1 MAEIRRDAED
11 GSADPRV
18 TAALADYA
26 AGTGAP
32 TWVLAVLAQSRL
44 LVPVVA
50 VLDEV
55 DRSARGIRT
64 EKSAH
69 MATVS
74 TTGLDG
80 RRGLLAFT
88 SLETL
93 RRWQPDARP
102 VPAPAPAIAAAA
114 VEDGAEAVVV
124 DIAGPVLFAIEGR
137 DLQSLAAGWTA
148 SA

>member
-1 MAEIRRDAED
+1 MAEAHHSTED

-32 TWVLAVLAQSRL
+32 TSVLAALAQSRL

-55 DRSARGIRT
+55 DRSPRGRRT

-88 SLETL
+88 SIETL
-93 RRWQPDARP
+93 RRWQHDARP
-102 VPAPAPAIAAAA
+102 VPASAPAIAAAA
-114 VEDGAEAVVV
+114 VEDGAHAVVV
-124 DIAGPVLFAIEGR
+124 DLAGPVLFAIEGR
-137 DLQSLAAGWTA
+137 DLQRLAGGWTVLT
-148 SA
+148 